1 LQGAED
7 KIVPPSQSEAIA
19 EALRRS
25 GRPVAYLLFAGEGHG
40 FRSQE
45 VLKQAVEA
53 QLSFV
58 GETLGFAPADAV
70 PKLKID
76 NWPRGQ

>member
-1 LQGAED
+1 
-7 KIVPPSQSEAIA
+7 
-19 EALRRS
+19 
-25 GRPVAYLLFAGEGHG
+25 VAYLLFAGEGHG

-70 PKLKID
+70 PKLKTD